1 MKNIH
6 LKREMMAIVTS
17 VPLQVRFF
25 LVNHIVNFHKRYEI
39 TIISN
44 LLKQKILLNIL
55 PKEVLSHHIS
65 ILREINL
72 IADIKT
78 LLQLIFFFYSKK
90 FRVVYSISPKAGFLC
105 MFAAWL
111 ACVPIRIH
119 TFTGQVWATQKG
131 MLKLFLKLIDRIT
144 AKLAT
149 KVIVDSLSQRD
160 FLIDNHIVT
169 EEKSLVLGDGSIS
182 GVDVDRFSMKP
193 SVRKMIRADLDIDDS
208 TIIFL
213 FVGRLKKEKGV
224 FELARAFANISK
236 ERNDVALCFVGPDE
250 ENIQDDLNSITLDCN
265 GTVLFVPYTTAP
277 EDYFTTSDICCLPSY
292 REGFGS
298 SIIEAAAC
306 GLPAIGSNIYG
317 ITDAIIDGKT
327 GILVEKGN
335 VDALASAMLSLA
347 NDNSLRKKMGNS
359 AKQRALK
366 KFHQQRL
373 SDELMKVIKQQS
385 DMVK

>member
-1 MKNIH
+1 MKNIQS
-6 LKREMMAIVTS
+6 KREMMAVVTS

-44 LLKQKILLNIL
+44 LLIQKNILKIL
-55 PKEVLSHHIS
+55 PKDVLKYHIP
-65 ILREINL
+65 ILREISL

-78 LLQLIFFFYSKK
+78 LLKLIIFFYRKN
-90 FRVVYSISPKAGFLC
+90 FRIVYSISPKAGLLC
-105 MFAAWL
+105 MFAAWFVG
-111 ACVPIRIH
+111 VPIRMH
-119 TFTGQVWATQKG
+119 TFTGQVWVTQKG
-131 MLKLFLKLIDRIT
+131 MMKLLLKLLDRIT

-169 EEKSLVLGDGSIS
+169 GEKSLVLGDGSIS
-182 GVDVDRFSMKP
+182 GVDVDRFYMKP
-193 SVRKMIRADLDIDDS
+193 SVRKMIRAELDVDDS

-224 FELARAFANISK
+224 FELARAFTNISK
-236 ERNDVALCFVGPDE
+236 ERNDLVLWFVGPDE
-250 ENIQDDLNSITLDCN
+250 ENIQDDLKSITLDCN
-265 GTVLFVPYTTAP
+265 SNALFVPYTTAP
-277 EDYFTTSDICCLPSY
+277 EDYFTASDIYCLPSY

-298 SIIEAAAC
+298 TIIEAAAC

-327 GILVEKGN
+327 GVLVEKGN
-335 VDALASAMLSLA
+335 VDELASAMLSLV
-347 NDNSLRKKMGNS
+347 NDTSLMKKMEKS
-359 AKQRALK
+359 AKKRATE

-373 SDELMKVIKQQS
+373 SDELIMVIKQQS
-385 DMVK
+385 GHL